1 MVAVITG
8 DIIGSRKLVNQ
19 EKWLSPLKNL
29 LKTWGESP
37 QNWKIDRGDFFQ
49 IEVEKPEEALK
60 KVFEIKSLIKKIEPL
75 ESNKKIS
82 TIDVRLA
89 LGIGEKTFIGESI
102 SESNGQAFIFAG
114 EKFEVLKKE
123 NSTIG
128 IKTPW
133 QNFDEE
139 MNLYLK
145 LAAIF
150 MDNWSVSSAE
160 LVELILENPTRTQA
174 EIGIQ
179 LGIKQNSVSGRWN
192 RAHVPEL
199 LAVENI
205 FSKKIKFLLQ

>member
-37 QNWKIDRGDFFQ
+37 QNWKIERGDFFQ

-199 LAVENI
+199 LAVENM

>member
-37 QNWKIDRGDFFQ
+37 QNWKIERGDFFQ

-89 LGIGEKTFIGESI
+89 LGIGVKTFIGESI

-199 LAVENI
+199 LAVENM
-205 FSKKIKFLLQ
+205 FTKKIKFLLQ